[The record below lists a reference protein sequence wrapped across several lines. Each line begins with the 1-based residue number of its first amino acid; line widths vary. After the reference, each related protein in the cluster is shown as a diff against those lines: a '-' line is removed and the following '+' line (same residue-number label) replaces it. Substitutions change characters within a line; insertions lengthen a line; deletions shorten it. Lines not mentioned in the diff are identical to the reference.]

1 MRIFAPLSWAAAACV
16 LGAAASAPAQ
26 QGGAT
31 PSYLAVP
38 APVGQ
43 YGFAGQQAPA
53 VSCPATQSYTAP
65 AGYYDPTEQPA
76 PPAPTESSSN
86 PYDEA
91 LSSECCEACASCCEP
106 ARPLWF
112 GSIYGLVMTRDK
124 PNRTW
129 FSANSANFD
138 DQLLN
143 GQDVADDWGGGGGVT
158 FGRAFCGC
166 GDGCSM
172 PALQV
177 SYWGLE
183 PLEDEAVLTGG
194 FYNTPIYLSDN
205 PLGVG
210 FADAYFDGSPEHR
223 LSRRNEVHNIELNIL
238 EYPIFNPNRT
248 VNVSWLAGVRFF
260 KFDDDLLFSA
270 VRNGFTYGD
279 PQNTAFYDV
288 DVENN
293 MIGAQLGAYANLWLT
308 DRLSLYA
315 TPKFGI
321 YNNYMTQNQSLYLLE
336 ANGAPGF
343 DIGAKK
349 NDLSFLAEI
358 DVGVN
363 YRFSRCVTAFIGYRA
378 VAVTGV
384 ALADDQVP
392 QFLNDT
398 PEIERIE
405 SNGSLILHGATAGL
419 WFNY

>member
-1 MRIFAPLSWAAAACV
+1 
-16 LGAAASAPAQ
+16 
-26 QGGAT
+26 
-31 PSYLAVP
+31 
-38 APVGQ
+38 
-43 YGFAGQQAPA
+43 
-53 VSCPATQSYTAP
+53 
-65 AGYYDPTEQPA
+65 
-76 PPAPTESSSN
+76 
-86 PYDEA
+86 
-91 LSSECCEACASCCEP
+91 
-106 ARPLWF
+106 LWF
-112 GSIYGLVMTRDK
+112 GSVYGLVMTRDK

-129 FSANSANFD
+129 FSANSTNFD

-143 GQDVADDWGGGGGVT
+143 GQDVSDDWGGGGGVT

-205 PLGVG
+205 PLGIG
-210 FADAYFDGSPEHR
+210 FADQYFDGSPEHR

-260 KFDDDLLFSA
+260 KFDDGLLFSA

-293 MIGAQLGAYANLWLT
+293 LIGAQLGAYANLWLT

-321 YNNYMTQNQSLYLLE
+321 YNNYMTQNQSLYLQQ

-363 YRFSRCVTAFIGYRA
+363 YRFSRCVTAFVGYRA

-392 QFLNDT
+392 TFLNDT

>member
-26 QGGAT
+26 QGGTT

-43 YGFAGQQAPA
+43 YGFAGHESPTANYPL
-53 VSCPATQSYTAP
+53 TQSYTAP
-65 AGYYDPTEQPA
+65 AGYYDPTQESAPA
-76 PPAPTESSSN
+76 APAQN
-86 PYDEA
+86 KYDEA
-91 LSSECCEACASCCEP
+91 ISSECCDACASCCEP
-106 ARPLWF
+106 ARSLWF
-112 GSIYGLVMTRDK
+112 GSAYGLVMTRDK

-129 FSANSANFD
+129 FSANSQNFD

-143 GQDVADDWGGGGGVT
+143 GQDVSDDWNGGGGFTV
-158 FGRAFCGC
+158 GRALCGC
-166 GDGCSM
+166 GNGCGSM
-172 PALQV
+172 PALQLG
-177 SYWGLE
+177 YWGLA

-223 LSRRNEVHNIELNIL
+223 LSRSNEVHNIELNIL
-238 EYPIFNPNRT
+238 QYPIFDNSRT
-248 VNVSWLAGVRFF
+248 FNASWLAGIRWF

-293 MIGAQLGAYANLWLT
+293 LIGFQLGAYTNLWLT
-308 DRLSLYA
+308 ERLSLFA
-315 TPKFGI
+315 TPKIGI
-321 YNNYMTQNQSLYLLE
+321 YNNYMTQDQSLYLLQ

-349 NDLSFLAEI
+349 NDVSFLAEI
-358 DVGVN
+358 DLGIN
-363 YRFSRCVTAFIGYRA
+363 YRFSRCVTAFIGYRV

-392 QFLNDT
+392 TFLNDV

-405 SNGSLILHGATAGL
+405 SNGSLLLHGATAGL

>member
-26 QGGAT
+26 QGGAM

-43 YGFAGQQAPA
+43 YGLSGPQAPS
-53 VSCPATQSYTAP
+53 VGYPLTQSYTAP
-65 AGYYDPTEQPA
+65 AGYYDPTQAKAPA
-76 PPAPTESSSN
+76 AHIEN
-86 PYDEA
+86 QYDEA
-91 LSSECCEACASCCEP
+91 LSSECCEACAECCEP

-112 GSIYGLVMTRDK
+112 GSVYGLVMTRNN

-129 FSANSANFD
+129 FSANAANFD

-143 GQDVADDWGGGGGVT
+143 GQDVSDDWNGGGGVT
-158 FGRAFCGC
+158 FGRAFCGSGC
-166 GDGCSM
+166 GGCGG
-172 PALQV
+172 AGIQA
-177 SYWGLE
+177 SYWMLD

-194 FYNTPIYLSDN
+194 FYNTPIFMSLN

-210 FADAYFDGSPEHR
+210 FADAYFDGSPEHH
-223 LSRRNEVHNIELNIL
+223 LARRNEVHNIELNIL
-238 EYPIFNPNRT
+238 EYPVFDNNRT
-248 VNVSWLAGVRFF
+248 FNVSWLAGVRFF

-293 MIGAQLGAYANLWLT
+293 LIGAQLGAYANLWLT
-308 DRLSLYA
+308 ERISLFA

-321 YNNYMTQNQSLYLLE
+321 YNNYMTQDQSLYLLQ

-343 DIGAKK
+343 DIGTKK
-349 NDLSFLAEI
+349 NDVSFLAEI

-363 YRFSRCVTAFIGYRA
+363 YRFSRCVTAFVGYRA

-392 QFLNDT
+392 QFLNDV

-405 SNGSLILHGATAGL
+405 SNGSLVLHGATAGL